1 MSQKHLTS
9 IYRPQTF
16 AQVVGQGPISKILSR
31 AAREEKIAPAYMFS
45 GTRGVGKTSI
55 ARILAKAI
63 NCRQGPAAEP
73 CNKCEFCSG
82 ITQGISL
89 DVYEIDGA
97 SHTGVDNVRKLN
109 EEVGYAPIELRYKV
123 IIIDEA
129 HMLSKPAFNALLKT
143 LEEPPPH
150 VTFILAT
157 TEPHKF
163 PATIVSRCQ
172 HYVFKRVPQRELEE
186 FLVEILN
193 RQEKDFERSAVS
205 VLAKKGGGSVRDCL
219 SLLSQIMALGE
230 GKVTLEGVR
239 ELLGI
244 AGHEIMF
251 ELVQSI
257 RDRDCLRIVEL
268 TRHLLNSGLDL
279 GFFLQEFTNVWRN
292 LFILKQGGE
301 RALELLEMPE
311 EEARNW
317 LQTSAGFT
325 LSYIHA
331 AWQMTLEGQ
340 KNVMHSLEPG
350 LAMELLF
357 LNISY
362 LSDLIPVQNFNTLQ
376 DQAGEAKDSPD
387 PGKKVSG
394 SKPSGNAAT
403 STRESS
409 AEYPAATGGTAED
422 KGSLPADEQKDW
434 QGFLEYVQTKRDG
447 SISLPNLNL
456 VQGERVDDTLELSCP
471 KFLSERLKDK
481 EKFNCLQSLVREYF
495 QKDLQISIQGA
506 AGTANRG
513 TNGELKKNA
522 MQDPVVKEVMDEF
535 QAKLLDVLSR
545 D

>member
-16 AQVVGQGPISKILSR
+16 AQVVGQGPVGRILSR
-31 AAREEKIAPAYMFS
+31 AAQEEKIAPAYMFS

-63 NCRQGPAAEP
+63 NCKHGPAAEP
-73 CNKCEFCSG
+73 CNECEFCSR

-172 HYVFKRVPQRELEE
+172 HYVFKRVPQKELEE

-193 RQEKDFERSAVS
+193 RQEKDFEQSAVS

-219 SLLSQIMALGE
+219 SLLSQILALGQ
-230 GKVTLEGVR
+230 GKVTVEGVR

-244 AGHEIMF
+244 AGHELMF

-257 RDRDCLRIVEL
+257 ADKDCLRIVEL
-268 TRHLLNSGLDL
+268 TRHLLNTGLDL

-301 RALELLEMPE
+301 RALELLEMPG

-317 LQTSAGFT
+317 LQVSGNFP

-340 KNVMHSLEPG
+340 KNVMFSLEPG

-362 LSDLIPVQNFNTLQ
+362 LSDLIPVQDFNSLQ
-376 DQAGEAKDSPD
+376 GQGGEE
-387 PGKKVSG
+387 KVSG
-394 SKPSGNAAT
+394 KKTPENARFGKTEAT
-403 STRESS
+403 TRESS
-409 AEYPAATGGTAED
+409 AEYSANNHETAED
-422 KGSLPADEQKDW
+422 TANVPVEDNKDW
-434 QGFLEYVQTKRDG
+434 QGFLNYVQTKRDG

-456 VQGERVDDTLELSCP
+456 VDGKRVNDTLELSCP

-481 EKFNCLQSLVREYF
+481 EKFSCLQSLVQEYF
-495 QKDLQISIQGA
+495 QKDMQINIQGA
-506 AGTANRG
+506 ASCGNNG
-513 TNGELKKNA
+513 TNGELKKKA
-522 MQDPVVKEVMDEF
+522 MEDPVVREVMDEF
-535 QAKLLDVLSR
+535 QAKVIDVFSR